1 MSQPT
6 HFLRPDAKSDFC
18 ELAEGFRRPLLTPQR
33 SDISKPRNS
42 GDAGFDLLPKSVNT
56 SFDFSE
62 SFSPIALHTM
72 RSNFVHASPELK
84 LYERTSANTPDR
96 LKEAYFADLAKA
108 KAALKDVVPVLVDN
122 SAKRGCVCKKT
133 KCLKLY
139 CECFAN
145 GGVCGPGCRCD
156 NCHNTMELQ
165 DLRELIIQET
175 LAKNPLAFKSKYKS
189 MAAEDKKLHSRGCKC
204 SKTGC
209 QKNYCECFKK
219 GLGCSALCRCDGCNN
234 EKIELKEEEV
244 RMYYDRVLRKRKK
257 PNYIYE
263 FYFEKYS
270 SLKQKIN
277 KQE

>member
-1 MSQPT
+1 MK
-6 HFLRPDAKSDFC
+6 PDMRG
-18 ELAEGFRRPLLTPQR
+18 LGEGFRRPSTIAQR
-33 SDISKPRNS
+33 ADNYRQRNS
-42 GDAGFDLLPKSVNT
+42 IDVTFEMLPRSVNT
-56 SFDFSE
+56 SFDFSQA
-62 SFSPIALHTM
+62 FSPVALHTA
-72 RSNFVHASPELK
+72 RNNFLGAVTPELK
-84 LYERTSANTPDR
+84 ACELTNANTPDR
-96 LKEAYFADLAKA
+96 LMGCCFVEAPKSKA
-108 KAALKDVVPVLVDN
+108 VRDIVPVIVDN
-122 SAKRGCVCKKT
+122 SAKHGCVCKKT

-156 NCHNTMELQ
+156 DCHNTVELQ

-175 LAKNPLAFKSKYKS
+175 LAKNPMAFKSKYKS
-189 MAAEDKKLHSRGCKC
+189 TLQEDKTLHSRGCKC

-244 RMYYDRVLRKRKK
+244 KMYHERVLRKRKK

-270 SLKQKIN
+270 SLKQKN
-277 KQE
+277 TKPE